1 MDKNYGNNE
10 IKYRRSIMYEKIYNM
25 NENVKTMF
33 DKRYP
38 NLLKDLE
45 PYIKLGNTFV
55 PDENKEEINEW
66 WDF

>member
-1 MDKNYGNNE
+1 
-10 IKYRRSIMYEKIYNM
+10 MYEKIYNM